1 MNPGFS
7 LGTFVLLNNKHM
19 KTTNEIT
26 KWGTRSVSFWMTMP
40 IALGIIFVGVRFITN
55 PTVAATDFGIPFSNI
70 HDVAFGRIKGIRDI
84 FSGVALLPLLFL
96 KMRRATAFVFTA
108 AIITPIA
115 DCLIVLVTNGPD
127 IQHMLVHGLTALYM
141 MITSFLLFRVKHN
154 SALQ

>member
-7 LGTFVLLNNKHM
+7 LGTFVLLNSKHM

-40 IALGIIFVGVRFITN
+40 IALGIIFVGVRFITK
-55 PTVAATDFGIPFSNI
+55 PTVAANDFGIPFSNI

-96 KMRRATAFVFTA
+96 RMPKATAWVFTA
-108 AIITPIA
+108 AIIIPVS
-115 DCLIVLVTNGPD
+115 DCLTVYATNGPSD
-127 IQHMLVHGLTALYM
+127 IQHLLIHGLTAVYM
-141 MITSFLLFRVKHN
+141 MITSFLLFRVKHT
-154 SALQ
+154 STF